1 MGTQSSLSHF
11 GFYLEKDFPLYVDST
26 ITVRGVELNLVVGQ
40 LITVGEVCLLALQLF
55 LFFLLF
61 PRLGAVLRS
70 VTRAPACVPC
80 ELNGSGTF
88 FFFLVQI

>member
-11 GFYLEKDFPLYVDST
+11 GFYLEKDFLLYVDST

-55 LFFLLF
+55 SILSPLSS
-61 PRLGAVLRS
+61 LGCCAAKRDSSTCLC
-70 VTRAPACVPC
+70 A
-80 ELNGSGTF
+80 L
-88 FFFLVQI
+88 